1 MRQGKKVEQLDFN
14 KTPATTL
21 EGADK
26 KPEQIDQGKE
36 PEIASGNHRN

>member
-1 MRQGKKVEQLDFN
+1 
-14 KTPATTL
+14 L

-36 PEIASGNHRN
+36 PEIASGNNRN